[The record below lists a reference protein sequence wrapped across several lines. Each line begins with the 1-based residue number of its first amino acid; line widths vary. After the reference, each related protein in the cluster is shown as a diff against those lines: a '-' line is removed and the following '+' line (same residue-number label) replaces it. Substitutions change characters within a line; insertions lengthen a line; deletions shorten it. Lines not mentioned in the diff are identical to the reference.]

1 MDECVRLDSQGY
13 GAAEIAP
20 RLNRLSHEVAQL
32 METPEYKAQRLANQD
47 RLRFLFENRLLQ
59 LWGLSNEVILAAQ
72 ETVAS
77 YREKL
82 QEPEML
88 EKEIRALRKDAL
100 DIMKDVLDRIGLKA
114 PDKSELK
121 ITENKTVEDVTSL
134 ETYER
139 RLALVKQYQEAGQA
153 VPVGLCEVELD
164 G

>member
-1 MDECVRLDSQGY
+1 MSEVVRLDSQGF

-47 RLRFLFENRLLQ
+47 RLRFLFEDRLLQ

-134 ETYER
+134 ETYEK
-139 RLALVKQYQEAGQA
+139 RLEIVKAYQDAGQE
-153 VPVGLCEVELD
+153 VPRGLCEVDLD

>member
-1 MDECVRLDSQGY
+1 MSTRPAKTLVPVPAPVFRWMPWMSEVVRLDSQGF

-47 RLRFLFENRLLQ
+47 RLRFLFEDRLLQ

-82 QEPEML
+82 QEPVGCIFSGSVAK
-88 EKEIRALRKDAL
+88 EKE
-100 DIMKDVLDRIGLKA
+100 
-114 PDKSELK
+114 
-121 ITENKTVEDVTSL
+121 
-134 ETYER
+134 
-139 RLALVKQYQEAGQA
+139 
-153 VPVGLCEVELD
+153 
-164 G
+164 